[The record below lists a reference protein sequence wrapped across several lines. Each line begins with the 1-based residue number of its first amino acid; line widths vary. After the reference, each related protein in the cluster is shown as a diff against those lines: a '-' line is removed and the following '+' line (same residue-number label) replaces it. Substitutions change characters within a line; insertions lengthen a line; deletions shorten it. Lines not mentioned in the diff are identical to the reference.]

1 MFFSSCK
8 GFQLVNELIDIYSL
22 EVVQAYMDYIQHNA
36 EVAVREMLKSIGTG
50 IKMRRGKETDIDAID
65 YLDNGSPIKLHV
77 DLDINKGEAVFDF
90 RYIFN

>member
-1 MFFSSCK
+1 M
-8 GFQLVNELIDIYSL
+8 NELIDIYSL

-36 EVAVREMLKSIGTG
+36 EIAVREMLKSIGTM
-50 IKMRRGKETDIDAID
+50 IKTRRDKETDIEAVD

-90 RYIFN
+90 R